1 MLSVVRALRPRDLS
15 VVRFLV
21 VGVLSVATD
30 ATALFVLHGVLRIWL
45 PAATAGAYGV
55 AFVVNFGLNRTW
67 VFRATD
73 SVGRQLQWYIA
84 LVVVNL
90 ALTVVLVPTLTWLG
104 IQYLASKLLVAAALA
119 VLNYVASRR
128 WIFVSPPVRSM

>member
-1 MLSVVRALRPRDLS
+1 MPSGRALLSLDLS

-21 VGVLSVATD
+21 VGALSIATD

-55 AFVVNFGLNRTW
+55 AFVVNFGLNRIW

-73 SVGRQLQWYIA
+73 SVTRQLKWYLA
-84 LVVVNL
+84 LVAANL
-90 ALTVVLVPTLTWLG
+90 ALTVVLVPTLTRLG
-104 IQYLASKLLVAAALA
+104 IQYLASKLLVAAVLA

-128 WIFVSPPVRSM
+128 WIFVSPPVRPV

>member
-1 MLSVVRALRPRDLS
+1 M
-15 VVRFLV
+15 RFLV
-21 VGVLSVATD
+21 VGVLSIATD

-55 AFVVNFGLNRTW
+55 AFVVNFGLNRIW

-73 SVGRQLQWYIA
+73 SVTRQLTWYLA
-84 LVVVNL
+84 LVAANL
-90 ALTVVLVPTLTWLG
+90 ALTVVLVPTLTRLG
-104 IQYLASKLLVAAALA
+104 IQYLASKLLVAAVLA

-128 WIFVSPPVRSM
+128 WIFVSPPVRPV

>member
-1 MLSVVRALRPRDLS
+1 M
-15 VVRFLV
+15 RFLV
-21 VGVLSVATD
+21 VGVLSIATD

-55 AFVVNFGLNRTW
+55 AFVVNFGLNRIW

-73 SVGRQLQWYIA
+73 SVTRQLKWYLA
-84 LVVVNL
+84 LVAANL
-90 ALTVVLVPTLTWLG
+90 ALTVVLVPTLTRLG
-104 IQYLASKLLVAAALA
+104 IQYLASKLLVAAVLA

-128 WIFVSPPVRSM
+128 WIFVSPPVRPV